1 MLKKLLSNG
10 YFPKEL
16 PPCFKTKGFA
26 DAIVTDSG
34 LVDAFNEKPK
44 RDGESCTHNLAR
56 AGSLPRRLA
65 LVNPIPFSQI
75 ANCIA
80 NNWGSILPKINR
92 SKLSLS
98 VPSEKDGV
106 NRALVPKFNQPDLI
120 EHRARVRVG
129 RGALLKADISQFYP
143 SLYTHSIPWALHGKK
158 EAKATKRNPKRDEI
172 LMGNKLDTLVRS
184 GQDGQTL
191 GIPVGPDTSL
201 VIAEIVTSAVDE
213 ELQNEYQGKIEG
225 FRYYDDYELV
235 FDTSS
240 EAEKA
245 LDSLQRH
252 LGQYELVLNPR
263 KTEILNLPCQ
273 LEATWVHKLRTFI
286 IRKGSAQRSD
296 LIYFF
301 ETVFEFAK
309 SFPDEHVV
317 KYALTRLYK
326 ENLGIIDTNWS
337 LVENL
342 LFHAI
347 MVEPGGI
354 PAVARVLLEQ
364 KELGRIIDGTLVG
377 KTFSALISKHGA
389 KGNTSE
395 VSWALWASLALNVK
409 LDRGITK
416 ILGSIDDSV
425 VAVLSLDVRDKGLL
439 EDSNL
444 DLKLWEQYMC
454 VDELY
459 GSQWLLSYEGQTR
472 DWFKCAKNFDTDK
485 AFSFLKNNGVSFY
498 EPVGTNALE
507 SLTEKLKT
515 VSPFDYG
522 IGDNNDEELGEED
535 NEEF

>member
-1 MLKKLLSNG
+1 MLKRLLSNG

-16 PPCFKTKGFA
+16 PPCFKTKRFA

-34 LVDAFNEKPK
+34 LVEAFNENCK
-44 RDGESCTHNLAR
+44 REAESCTHNLAR
-56 AGSLPRRLA
+56 AGSLPRRLV
-65 LVNPIPFSQI
+65 LVNPLPFSQL

-80 NNWGSILPKINR
+80 SNWGFILPKINR

-98 VPSEKDGV
+98 MPYEKDGV
-106 NRALVPKFNQPDLI
+106 NRAIVPKCNQLDLI
-120 EHRARVRVG
+120 EHRARMRVA

-158 EAKATKRNPKRDEI
+158 EAKATKTNPKRDEI
-172 LMGNKLDTLVRS
+172 LMGNKLDTLVRR

-240 EAEKA
+240 QAEQA

-263 KTEILNLPCQ
+263 KTEVLNLPCQ
-273 LEATWVHKLRTFI
+273 LEATTWVHKLRTFM
-286 IRKGSAQRSD
+286 IREGSAQRSD
-296 LIYFF
+296 LIHFF

-317 KYALTRLYK
+317 KYALTRLYR
-326 ENLGIIDTNWS
+326 ENLRVVETNWP
-337 LVENL
+337 LVDNL
-342 LFHAI
+342 LLHAI

-354 PAVARVLLEQ
+354 PAFALVLLEQ
-364 KELGRIIDGTLVG
+364 KELGQIIDGNLVG
-377 KTFSALISKHGA
+377 KTLSALISKHSA

-416 ILGSIDDSV
+416 VLGSIDDSV
-425 VAVLSLDVRDKGLL
+425 VAILSLDVRDKGLL

-454 VDELY
+454 IDELY

-472 DWFKCAKNFDTDK
+472 NWFKCAKHVDTDK
-485 AFSFLKNNGVSFY
+485 IFSFLKNNGVSFY

-507 SLTEKLKT
+507 SLTEKLET

-522 IGDNNDEELGEED
+522 IGGRGIQRK
-535 NEEF
+535 

>member
-16 PPCFKTKGFA
+16 PPCFKTTKFA
-26 DAIVTDSG
+26 DVVFPDTG
-34 LVDAFNEKPK
+34 LVDIFNKESKPAK
-44 RDGESCTHNLAR
+44 SCVHNLAR
-56 AGSLPRRLA
+56 AGSLPRKLV
-65 LVNPIPFSQI
+65 LVNPIPFSQL

-80 NNWGSILPKINR
+80 SNWGFILSKISR
-92 SKLSLS
+92 SNLSLS
-98 VPSEKDGV
+98 MPSQKDRV
-106 NRALVPKFNQPDLI
+106 NRAIVPKCNQPDLI
-120 EHRARVRVG
+120 EHRARVRVA
-129 RGALLKADISQFYP
+129 RGALLKSDISQFYP
-143 SLYTHSIPWALHGKK
+143 SLYTHSIPWAIHGKK
-158 EAKATKRNPKRDEI
+158 EAKATRDDS
-172 LMGNKLDTLVRS
+172 LLGNKLDRLVRN

-201 VIAEIVTSAVDE
+201 VLAEIVTSAVDE

-235 FDTSS
+235 FDTSI
-240 EAEKA
+240 EAEWA
-245 LDSLQRH
+245 LDSLQKH

-286 IRKGSAQRSD
+286 IREGSAQRSD
-296 LIYFF
+296 LIHFF
-301 ETVFEFAK
+301 ETVFDFAK

-326 ENLGIIDTNWS
+326 ENLRILDTNWP
-337 LVENL
+337 LVEKL
-342 LFHAI
+342 LFHAM

-395 VSWALWASLALNVK
+395 VSWALWASLALNVR

-425 VAVLSLDVRDKGLL
+425 VAILSLDVKDKGLL

-444 DLKLWEQYMC
+444 DLELWEQYMC

-472 DWFKCAKNFDTDK
+472 NWFKCAENFDTDE
-485 AFSFLKNNGVSFY
+485 AFSFLKNNNVSFY
-498 EPVGTNALE
+498 ETVGANALA
-507 SLTEKLKT
+507 SLTEKLET
-515 VSPFDYG
+515 VSSFDYG
-522 IGDNNDEELGEED
+522 IGGNKNEEFGEDD